1 MAIIDNSHL
10 MKFLTG
16 LNMYLTRIKGKA
28 NQPVKSFICLTILIF
43 SVISCASRKDVQ
55 NLNIHVNAI
64 YQQIQQDGERF
75 QESLHKLQDAV
86 KENEARGIRIEEN
99 QESLRLNF
107 AQFEADFSEIR
118 GDIQTLTG
126 KMEENRYMLN
136 RAIKG
141 DTPKEGAMVSKIEKL
156 SLGIESLQSRIDEI
170 ENRLGIKTSKKEIE
184 VGLEGAKPTQE
195 TKEEDASSFQEQS
208 LKDSELYDKTLEYY
222 REGRYQEA
230 IEGFKNFLKI
240 YPSSHLA
247 DNAYFWIG
255 ECYRALKNYKEAI
268 LAYQKV
274 INGYP
279 KGNKVPSAMLHQ
291 ALAFEKLND
300 MTTAN
305 LLFNKIIKN
314 FPNTEE
320 SKIAA
325 KRLKQD

>member
-1 MAIIDNSHL
+1 ML
-10 MKFLTG
+10 
-16 LNMYLTRIKGKA
+16 LTRTKGKTSRIVRSA
-28 NQPVKSFICLTILIF
+28 CLAVFIV
-43 SVISCASRKDVQ
+43 SAASCASRQDVE

-64 YQQIQQDGERF
+64 YQQIQQNEEKS
-75 QESLHKLQDAV
+75 QASLNKLQDAV
-86 KENEARGIRIEEN
+86 KETEAREVKIEEN
-99 QESLRLNF
+99 QESLRLSF
-107 AQFEADFSEIR
+107 AQFEADFSQIR
-118 GDIQTLTG
+118 DDIQMLTG
-126 KMEENRYMLN
+126 KTEENSYMLK
-136 RAIKG
+136 RTMKG
-141 DTPKEGAMVSKIEKL
+141 DTARGAMESKMEEL
-156 SLGIESLQSRIDEI
+156 SLAVENLQSRIGEI
-170 ENRLGIKTSKKEIE
+170 ENRLGIKTSKNETVGVPEGTGSVQEAKEKT
-184 VGLEGAKPTQE
+184 GFLEGQV
-195 TKEEDASSFQEQS
+195 

-240 YPSSHLA
+240 YPGSHLA
-247 DNAYFWIG
+247 DNAYFWTG

-300 MTTAN
+300 RTTAD

-320 SKIAA
+320 AKVAA
-325 KRLKQD
+325 KRLK